1 MQAFQRV
8 INCGVWLFQLSYKVT
23 LFTFF
28 NVFFF
33 FFVGMAFK
41 IGLLMPVYVY

>member
-8 INCGVWLFQLSYKVT
+8 INCGVWLFQVSYKVT

-28 NVFFF
+28 NVFFVV
-33 FFVGMAFK
+33 VGMAFK
-41 IGLLMPVYVY
+41 IGILMPVYVY